1 MLQPEPSMIRSLTL
15 DELIN
20 AAKRLDST
28 EQIPLVAA
36 ISDQL
41 RRCGCDVFQPPAPGI
56 QATADDWTNLAI
68 EGLSRV
74 YGDSEPEYSAED
86 LVP

>member
-1 MLQPEPSMIRSLTL
+1 MIRSLTL
-15 DELIN
+15 EELIN
-20 AAKRLDST
+20 AAKSLDSR
-28 EQIPLVAA
+28 EQLALVAA
-36 ISDQL
+36 VSDQL
-41 RRCGCDVFQPPAPGI
+41 RRGGCDVLQTLAPVV

-68 EGLSRV
+68 EGLSRA

>member
-1 MLQPEPSMIRSLTL
+1 MIRSLTL
-15 DELIN
+15 DEVIK
-20 AAKRLDST
+20 AAKSLDSA

-41 RRCGCDVFQPPAPGI
+41 RSGGCHVSQAPASGVR
-56 QATADDWTNLAI
+56 ATADDWTALAI
-68 EGLSRV
+68 EGLSRA

>member
-1 MLQPEPSMIRSLTL
+1 MIRSLTL
-15 DELIN
+15 DELID

-36 ISDQL
+36 VSDQL
-41 RRCGCDVFQPPAPGI
+41 RRDSCDVSRPPAPGI
-56 QATADDWTNLAI
+56 QATADDLTSLAI

-74 YGDSEPEYSAED
+74 DGDSEPEYSAED